1 MYYAIGQIDLEQG
14 VESLARTRGEPDR
27 DGIRVTEAVG
37 SVHTLEFGGGQ
48 EPQAADVVELRRH
61 DPGFETLQGRAAPGR
76 GLVDGAGDG
85 AGEQVAGPGSDGH
98 GKAPLLSGVACGTMR
113 GQRAGRADRAPG
125 RCRAGEAVAKAA
137 LPHRPPC

>member
-85 AGEQVAGPGSDGH
+85 AAEQLADPGTGGH
-98 GKAPLLSGVACGTMR
+98 GTAPRQVTRRVHRTQRTRPTEKVPALRRGKRLPPPQSG
-113 GQRAGRADRAPG
+113 
-125 RCRAGEAVAKAA
+125 
-137 LPHRPPC
+137 